1 MILWQFPVFLGPQ
14 GLYERC
20 CGSVGQC
27 VVNFLITS
35 SDVARR
41 RQTSYDVAILL
52 LMVRIELWRD
62 STPVFGAAAFCTTKI
77 EDFRASLALTSLT
90 TSSMYSLKRRSL
102 KWTSLRRKIMEV
114 IDEDQLEETNNES
127 LS

>member
-1 MILWQFPVFLGPQ
+1 MNGVVGQW
-14 GLYERC
+14 
-20 CGSVGQC
+20 VGQC

-41 RQTSYDVAILL
+41 RQTSYDVARLL
-52 LMVRIELWRD
+52 LMVPIELWRD

-77 EDFRASLALTSLT
+77 EDFRASLALTSST
-90 TSSMYSLKRRSL
+90 TSSIYSL
-102 KWTSLRRKIMEV
+102 RKIMEI

>member
-1 MILWQFPVFLGPQ
+1 MNGVVGGRVG
-14 GLYERC
+14 GLV
-20 CGSVGQC
+20 SQC

-41 RQTSYDVAILL
+41 RQTSYDVARLL

-90 TSSMYSLKRRSL
+90 TSSLKRRSL

>member
-1 MILWQFPVFLGPQ
+1 MNGVVRG
-14 GLYERC
+14 
-20 CGSVGQC
+20 C

-35 SDVARR
+35 RDVARR
-41 RQTSYDVAILL
+41 RQTLYDVVRL
-52 LMVRIELWRD
+52 LMMVPIELWRN